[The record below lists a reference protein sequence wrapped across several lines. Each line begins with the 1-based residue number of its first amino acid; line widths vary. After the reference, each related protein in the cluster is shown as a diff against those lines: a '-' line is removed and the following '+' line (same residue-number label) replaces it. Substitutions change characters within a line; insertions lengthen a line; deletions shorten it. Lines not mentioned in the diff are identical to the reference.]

1 MNLPE
6 RQEVMELRRNTIS
19 ILASSLLLFVQT
31 GCGDGGFE
39 IGEPA
44 PEPQEQAEPE
54 KVEAVADADADGV
67 PNAVDPTPLGSSAN
81 RIKSVH
87 TGGSAKVVAITA
99 KVGDEEASH
108 LVQGQD
114 LDAGCADYYEPQ
126 AALCDDDDSLAYS
139 ERANPFAGPSWR
151 NHGSDVWGVLV
162 IDACSDGDCEAID
175 FNEARVFQTYGYSK
189 LTDLRLYVHPHRGDE
204 PPAWDDA
211 GWEVAVDQE
220 DIGEGADPFGDGSMV
235 GDPTVFV
242 TGAQVTRYI
251 RLEVANDGS
260 HGGDTGSIDFRAI
273 KLFSA
278 SVPKTNADTRRV
290 FISSGTYDGNLGGI
304 AGADEECQGLADAS
318 LRVSGTFK
326 AWIAEADRGTERFE
340 RSDAT
345 YVRLDGA
352 IVGHGFEALAHPQ
365 TPINIDQRLNRV
377 PASKVWA
384 GHGCEDFSSTSG
396 MAGVSS
402 TTTGFSVKSME
413 SCALGGKR
421 IYCVEQQ

>member
-1 MNLPE
+1 
-6 RQEVMELRRNTIS
+6 MELRRNTIS
-19 ILASSLLLFVQT
+19 ILASSLLLLAQT
-31 GCGDGGFE
+31 GCGDGGFDE
-39 IGEPA
+39 DDPTI
-44 PEPQEQAEPE
+44 EPQGQSEPE
-54 KVEAVADADADGV
+54 NVETAADADADGV
-67 PNAVDPTPLGSSAN
+67 PNAIDPTPLGSSDN

-99 KVGDEEASH
+99 RDGDNEARH

-114 LDAGCADYYEPQ
+114 LEAGCLDYYEPQ
-126 AALCDDDDSLAYS
+126 AALCDDDDNLAYS
-139 ERANPFAGPSWR
+139 ERANSFAGPSWR
-151 NHGSDVWGVLV
+151 NHGSDVWGVIV
-162 IDACSDGDCEAID
+162 IDACSDGECEAVD

-189 LTDLRLYVHPHRGDE
+189 VTDLRLFVHPHRGGE

-211 GWEVAVDQE
+211 AWEVAVDGE
-220 DIGEGADPFGDGSMV
+220 EIGEGNDAFGDGSMV

-251 RLEVANDGS
+251 RVEVANDGS

-278 SVPKTNADTRRV
+278 SVPKSDPKTRRV
-290 FISSGTYDGNLGGI
+290 FVTSGTYDGNLGGI
-304 AGADEECQGLADAS
+304 TGADDECQSLADAS
-318 LRVSGTFK
+318 LRVSGAFK
-326 AWIAEADRGTERFE
+326 AWIPDANTGTGRLE

-352 IVGHGFEALAHPQ
+352 VVSHGFQALANPQ
-365 TPINIDQRLNRV
+365 APIDIDQRLNRV
-377 PASKVWA
+377 PASKVWT
-384 GHGCEDFSSTSG
+384 GEGCEGFSSTSG

-402 TTTGFSVKSME
+402 TVVGFDVKSME

-421 IYCVEQQ
+421 MYCVEQQ